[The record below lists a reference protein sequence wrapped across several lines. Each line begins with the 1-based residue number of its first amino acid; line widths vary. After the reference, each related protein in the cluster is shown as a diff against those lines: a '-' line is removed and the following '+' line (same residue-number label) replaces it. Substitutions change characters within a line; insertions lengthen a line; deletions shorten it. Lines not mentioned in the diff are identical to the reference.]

1 MKLKSLLIA
10 ATMVGGLALGASAA
24 SAQVYQYTITGADT
38 SLDGTFYADENSAL
52 PFSTINSAGT
62 GYANA
67 FYTAFGGTGAYTG
80 VNMVSFSPL
89 SNTLGLFDDSTPL
102 PYVINFGT
110 NPATIVGS
118 VDTIAVSAAPEPG
131 VWLLMIAGVAMI
143 GSALRFSR
151 KQGALAVA

>member
-24 SAQVYQYTITGADT
+24 SAQVYQYTITGADATYAGSFDANEST
-38 SLDGTFYADENSAL
+38 SLAGSTSSNVFYS
-52 PFSTINSAGT
+52 
-62 GYANA
+62 
-67 FYTAFGGTGAYTG
+67 AFGGTGAYAG
-80 VNMVSFSPL
+80 VTEVSFSPI
-89 SNTLGLFDDSTPL
+89 TQTIGLFDDSTPL